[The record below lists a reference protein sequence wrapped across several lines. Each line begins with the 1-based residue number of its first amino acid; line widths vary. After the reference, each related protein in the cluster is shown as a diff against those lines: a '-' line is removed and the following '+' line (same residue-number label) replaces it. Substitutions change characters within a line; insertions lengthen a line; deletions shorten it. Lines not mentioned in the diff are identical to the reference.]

1 MQNQSLLHLYYTNSY
16 SPAIGKERNEREN
29 CRKLQKTAEK
39 HKHNVQ
45 SE

>member
-16 SPAIGKERNEREN
+16 SPISKERDEREN

-39 HKHNVQ
+39 YKYNVF
-45 SE
+45 E